1 MNGITLVA
9 FPYLLIREYVQY
21 LLENNNIISAVRD
34 KGEYNT
40 LFTLV

>member
-9 FPYLLIREYVQY
+9 FNYLLIREYVQY